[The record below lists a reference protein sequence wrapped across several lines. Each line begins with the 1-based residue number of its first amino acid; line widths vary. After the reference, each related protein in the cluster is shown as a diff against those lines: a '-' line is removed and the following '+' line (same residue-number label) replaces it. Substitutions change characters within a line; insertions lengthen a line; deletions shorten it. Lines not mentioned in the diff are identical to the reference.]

1 MTDFQFYRWWCNCD
15 KQKSYLSI
23 MNFKKVQCPDETIE
37 FEPVDFGK
45 RISLTLGDFGSLRDS
60 IPEITE
66 QYYNALAKDQKRT
79 KVNSFLSFF

>member
-1 MTDFQFYRWWCNCD
+1 
-15 KQKSYLSI
+15 

-45 RISLTLGDFGSLRDS
+45 RISLTLSDFGSLRDC

-66 QYYNALAKDQKRT
+66 QYYVALEKDAERT
-79 KVNSFLSFF
+79 KVSVCLMV